1 MARPGRLGQLLGD
14 LERDARMTR
23 TRPEDDRGVTR
34 AAALPVDTF
43 GRGLRLG

>member
-34 AAALPVDTF
+34 AAALPVDAL
-43 GRGLRLG
+43 GCSLRRG